1 VLPLAPLEPAAGV
14 VPPSVE
20 PAAGVVVVA
29 ELVVDDVVV
38 AAVEEVV
45 VVEVALEEPLVVD
58 TVAPVVPVLAE
69 APVDALAPALS
80 SVLWV
85 SGTSGGTLDGA
96 LSATVVP
103 PQAASATALRVPP
116 SNASDRE
123 PCAID
128 SRPERTHATPAGRAV
143 VEVALRELLA
153 PRAEAKV
160 LDRPGKLRSRR
171 REREQIADHLE
182 GLAGVAVGVDPL
194 GIGLDDHLAAG
205 RGDAQAIA
213 VVVAHLAEILPTRAG

>member
-20 PAAGVVVVA
+20 PAAGVVVAAV
-29 ELVVDDVVV
+29 EVDDVVV

-58 TVAPVVPVLAE
+58 TVAPVVPVVPE

-80 SVLWV
+80 SVLWIT
-85 SGTSGGTLDGA
+85 GTSGGTLDGA

-123 PCAID
+123 PRAID

-153 PRAEAKV
+153 PWAEAEV
-160 LDRPGKLRSRR
+160 LDRPGKLRARR
-171 REREQIADHLE
+171 RERQQPADHLE
-182 GLAGVAVGVDPL
+182 GLAGLAIGVDPR
-194 GIGLDDHLAAG
+194 GIGLDDHLTAG
-205 RGDAQAIA
+205 RGGAQAIA
-213 VVVAHLAEILPTRAG
+213 VAVAHSAEILPARAG

>member
-1 VLPLAPLEPAAGV
+1 MLPLAPLEPAAG
-14 VPPSVE
+14 
-20 PAAGVVVVA
+20 VVVA

-128 SRPERTHATPAGRAV
+128 SRPEERTHATPAGRAV

-160 LDRPGKLRSRR
+160 FDRPGKLRSRR
-171 REREQIADHLE
+171 REREQLADHLE